1 MTISLIKRFIYFLKD
16 LHIERFIDK
25 ISEKIPDLL
34 FLLFSTIIDIFVFL
48 LLIYLVCE
56 FLDWKEDNRKIK
68 TGKYYRDAYGKVR
81 KIRKWDPNYKG
92 DD

>member
-1 MTISLIKRFIYFLKD
+1 MTISLIKKLIHFLKD
-16 LHIERFIDK
+16 LHIEVMIEK

-34 FLLFSTIIDIFVFL
+34 FLLFSTIIDILVFL
-48 LLIYLVCE
+48 ILIYLVFE
-56 FLDWKEDNRKIK
+56 FLDWREDNRKIK